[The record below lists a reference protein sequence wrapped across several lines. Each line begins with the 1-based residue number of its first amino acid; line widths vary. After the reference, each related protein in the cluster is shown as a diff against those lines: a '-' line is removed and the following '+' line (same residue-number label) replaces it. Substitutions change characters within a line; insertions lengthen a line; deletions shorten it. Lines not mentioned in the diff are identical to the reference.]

1 MDLEEAPGDDL
12 RRVRLIVIP
21 ILSAVALLGTLD
33 LISDAPTTWMS
44 VHVLLELSLIAVSAG
59 GALVLA
65 TGWGR
70 AADSLAESRRALI
83 AERAE
88 AAEWRAKAESALHGF
103 RTAIQEQFVRWG
115 LSPAEHEVAMLVLQ
129 GLGHKQIAFATGR
142 SERTVRQHAVAVY
155 QKSGLS
161 GRAELAAFFLE
172 GLRAGPE
179 VGAGP

>member
-1 MDLEEAPGDDL
+1 MDFGEASGEDL

-33 LISDAPTTWMS
+33 LISDAPPTWKS
-44 VHVLLELSLIAVSAG
+44 VHVLLELTLIAVSAG
-59 GALVLA
+59 GALLLA
-65 TGWGR
+65 AGWGR

-88 AAEWRAKAESALHGF
+88 AAQWRAKAESALHGF
-103 RTAIQEQFVRWG
+103 RVAIQDQFVRWG
-115 LSPAEHEVAMLVLQ
+115 LTPSEQEVALLILQ

-142 SERTVRQHAVAVY
+142 SERTVRQHAAAIY

-179 VGAGP
+179 IGAGP